1 MIKIGDDRVKR
12 EMNDMADLIPVDVPF
27 LIKFYFRAELTSSH
41 AHPMSLLNDPIEV
54 FLKQIE

>member
-12 EMNDMADLIPVDVPF
+12 EMIDMSELIPVDVQF

-41 AHPMSLLNDPIEV
+41 GHPMSLLNDPIEA